1 MKITDIKTQVHDET
15 RVSVYVDGAYSFS
28 LSDID
33 AVKHAV
39 KKGMEISEN
48 DLLFFKSLGDNSK
61 AMKAAMDLISRK
73 GVTQKALSDYL
84 LKKGYSKEVCTFVS
98 DELKNLGYIDDFS
111 FALSYA
117 KDAYEYKKHGRMRIE
132 TDLRKKGVSNDV
144 IKDVFEEAGI
154 DFSLNLPDMINEK
167 FKNCDFSDFKVKQKI
182 IRYFAYRGYP
192 ISEISSALSKI
203 SRDY

>member
-39 KKGMEISEN
+39 KKGREISES

-73 GVTQKALSDYL
+73 GVTQKALGDYL

-98 DELKNLGYIDDFS
+98 NELKNLGYIDDFS
-111 FALSYA
+111 TQKTLMNTKSTAECVL
-117 KDAYEYKKHGRMRIE
+117 KRILEKKAFQM
-132 TDLRKKGVSNDV
+132 TL
-144 IKDVFEEAGI
+144 
-154 DFSLNLPDMINEK
+154 
-167 FKNCDFSDFKVKQKI
+167 
-182 IRYFAYRGYP
+182 
-192 ISEISSALSKI
+192 
-203 SRDY
+203 